1 MNQLDARISEL
12 SEKYLPLA
20 VEMLKEVIR
29 IPADYVDKPL
39 DQGGD
44 PECGL
49 SNHEGP
55 RLEYLRDKIIEIG
68 GVRSADD
75 IGFDEYGNL
84 VWTVSDPDDG
94 IPDSEKR
101 VVYFDGHT
109 DTVRALRDQWLSK
122 TNRSVDSYDG
132 VIDSGKMA
140 REFLRSELGYLP
152 EDSEWDN
159 MVFGQAVLT
168 SSAESFPR
176 RLPPKLHWSL
186 LLRVLLKAP
195 LFEPMRPQ
203 LRKTTMEPDR
213 CLSCRR
219 CCREQNLN

>member
-84 VWTVSDPDDG
+84 VWTVPIRMTESR
-94 IPDSEKR
+94 ILKNVWCIS
-101 VVYFDGHT
+101 T
-109 DTVRALRDQWLSK
+109 DTP
-122 TNRSVDSYDG
+122 
-132 VIDSGKMA
+132 I
-140 REFLRSELGYLP
+140 
-152 EDSEWDN
+152 
-159 MVFGQAVLT
+159 
-168 SSAESFPR
+168 
-176 RLPPKLHWSL
+176 
-186 LLRVLLKAP
+186 
-195 LFEPMRPQ
+195 
-203 LRKTTMEPDR
+203 R
-213 CLSCRR
+213 CAH
-219 CCREQNLN
+219 

>member
-75 IGFDEYGNL
+75 IGFDEYGNCL
-84 VWTVSDPDDG
+84 LYTSDAADD
-94 IPDSEKR
+94 
-101 VVYFDGHT
+101 
-109 DTVRALRDQWLSK
+109 
-122 TNRSVDSYDG
+122 
-132 VIDSGKMA
+132 
-140 REFLRSELGYLP
+140 
-152 EDSEWDN
+152 
-159 MVFGQAVLT
+159 
-168 SSAESFPR
+168 
-176 RLPPKLHWSL
+176 
-186 LLRVLLKAP
+186 
-195 LFEPMRPQ
+195 
-203 LRKTTMEPDR
+203 
-213 CLSCRR
+213 
-219 CCREQNLN
+219 